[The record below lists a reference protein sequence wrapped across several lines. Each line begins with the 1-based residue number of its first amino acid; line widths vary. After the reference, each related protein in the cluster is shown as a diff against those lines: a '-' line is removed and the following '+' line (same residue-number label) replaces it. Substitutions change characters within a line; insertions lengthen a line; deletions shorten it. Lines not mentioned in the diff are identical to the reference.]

1 MTFNP
6 ANFASKFS
14 FIVVVLG
21 VIILTQMG
29 IHYSSLKL
37 GLSVR
42 QRSLKF
48 ILGLIMWLSFC
59 WAIVLSGIV
68 GRNLFPGIPLFFLT
82 MNLAAIAFA
91 FSSYGK
97 QLSTLPLSFLIIF
110 QAFRLP
116 LELILHSWVGQQTIP
131 VTMTWTGENL
141 DILTGLLALVI
152 APIANKFKA
161 VAWGFNV
168 LGFILLLNVM
178 RVAMLSSPLP
188 FAWDV
193 HPKLLLALYTP
204 YFLIGAVC
212 VAGALAG
219 HIILTRALL
228 KKE

>member
-1 MTFNP
+1 
-6 ANFASKFS
+6 
-14 FIVVVLG
+14 
-21 VIILTQMG
+21 
-29 IHYSSLKL
+29 
-37 GLSVR
+37 
-42 QRSLKF
+42 
-48 ILGLIMWLSFC
+48 
-59 WAIVLSGIV
+59 
-68 GRNLFPGIPLFFLT
+68 

-116 LELILHSWVGQQTIP
+116 LELILHSWAGQQTIP
-131 VTMTWTGENL
+131 TTMTWTGQNF
-141 DILTGLLALVI
+141 DIITGAAALAI
-152 APIANKFKA
+152 APLANKFKSL
-161 VAWGFNV
+161 AWCFNI
-168 LGFILLLNVM
+168 LGFVLLLNVM

-193 HPKLLLALYTP
+193 QPKLLLALYTP

-228 KKE
+228 RKS